1 MTALLGGP
9 LAERARIAVDAASA
23 LLVSV
28 SADAITDPSYAVG
41 AAGLAIAH
49 ANLHA
54 LFPARGHDRCTELL
68 LERARTLAA
77 TARASPWLVQGIA
90 GVGWA
95 TGYLTGDSGSSLDA
109 FDAKLDRLVTGPGPL
124 PAEVF
129 HGTAGLLLYAR
140 GRPGALAEHVLD
152 QIARTAQGDAD
163 RASWLSTPQVPSH
176 PQEPFVDLGFA
187 HGVPG
192 ILAVLATCTGEAFA
206 GDVTRDLVRRSA
218 RYIVEARLPDA
229 QTSAYAAYAGRAE
242 PTRSAYCYG
251 DPGVAWALTLAADA
265 LDDGG
270 VRAVA
275 RGVAQLA
282 AGRGDAQAAIDEAGL
297 CHGAA
302 GLAYLL
308 HKIGERHDDEELRA
322 AAREAFARAL
332 AMPGRDGLPF
342 LLTARA
348 GATGRGAILGIL
360 GGVAGVALALATA
373 LGEIDDA
380 WDEPLLAGRA
390 ARDDQ
395 P

>member
-109 FDAKLDRLVTGPGPL
+109 FDAKLDRL
-124 PAEVF
+124 
-129 HGTAGLLLYAR
+129 
-140 GRPGALAEHVLD
+140 
-152 QIARTAQGDAD
+152 
-163 RASWLSTPQVPSH
+163 
-176 PQEPFVDLGFA
+176 
-187 HGVPG
+187 
-192 ILAVLATCTGEAFA
+192 
-206 GDVTRDLVRRSA
+206 
-218 RYIVEARLPDA
+218 
-229 QTSAYAAYAGRAE
+229 
-242 PTRSAYCYG
+242 
-251 DPGVAWALTLAADA
+251 
-265 LDDGG
+265 
-270 VRAVA
+270 
-275 RGVAQLA
+275 
-282 AGRGDAQAAIDEAGL
+282 
-297 CHGAA
+297 
-302 GLAYLL
+302 
-308 HKIGERHDDEELRA
+308 
-322 AAREAFARAL
+322 

-360 GGVAGVALALATA
+360 GGVAGVALALATT

-395 P
+395 PWSLPPRRS